1 MPLLLAIETSNPSA
15 WSPACREKPGVALLD
30 TATRRSLAVEPID
43 PELRHDDRLVPA
55 IDALTRRLALRPRDL
70 STIAVSVGPG
80 GFTAV
85 RLAVTTAKMIA
96 EATGATSIP
105 VPTALV
111 AARAFAGKAPF
122 AVALASKND
131 TAFIAAFDE
140 QSRPLDA
147 GAILD
152 AHAFGALVAKLSLRS
167 LLADGH
173 LPPSISDAAESLG
186 LNRAPLDLG
195 PESCGLAALDAGL
208 AGVDPAQL
216 LPIYPR
222 EPEAVTKWRLLH
234 PGR

>member
-30 TATRRSLAVEPID
+30 TVTRQTLGQESID
-43 PELRHDDRLVPA
+43 PQLRHDDRLVPA
-55 IDALTRRLALRPRDL
+55 IDALTKRLALRPRDL
-70 STIAVSVGPG
+70 RTIAVSVGPG

-96 EATGATSIP
+96 EATGAACIP

-111 AARAFAGKAPF
+111 AARAFDGPGPV

-140 QSRPLDA
+140 NRRPLA
-147 GAILD
+147 PGAIHD
-152 AHAFGALVAKLSLRS
+152 ARGFGALHAAHGVRT

-173 LPPSISDAAESLG
+173 LPASLADAARSRG
-186 LNRAPLDLG
+186 VVIAPIDLG
-195 PESCGLAALDAGL
+195 PESCGRSALDAGL
-208 AGVDPAQL
+208 APVDPAQL

-222 EPEAVTKWRLLH
+222 EPEAVTKWRQLH